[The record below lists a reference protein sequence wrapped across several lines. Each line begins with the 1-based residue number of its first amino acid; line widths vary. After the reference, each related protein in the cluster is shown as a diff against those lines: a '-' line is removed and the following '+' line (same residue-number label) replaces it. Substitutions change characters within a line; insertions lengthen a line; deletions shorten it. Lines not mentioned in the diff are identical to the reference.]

1 MKKKS
6 AVASG
11 PRRPL
16 PAWAALALVVAL
28 LPGNSDINSNRN
40 FAYAQSSQMPSAKP
54 SSSSITYFPSS
65 AVSLSRP
72 PSEMPSASPT
82 FAVTAQPTVGPVI
95 AYYEPTFGVPV
106 CPIVGTSCSSGSL
119 LNSRGVIDNG
129 PPEPN
134 HSNTFDGCQDGNDG
148 TYFSDESI
156 ESITVSVLD
165 SDVLR
170 EYATVEVEAVVHAWS
185 ATQDYADFYYGDEA
199 TLSWVLIGTVQ
210 PAGTGIQ
217 SVKIQYTLPP
227 GDMQALRVQFRFQ
240 GTDNPCDS
248 GSYSD
253 RDDLFFTVSWG
264 QLTLS
269 TAKNEYGA
277 FGTMFYLRSFGE
289 VTIESLDVY
298 TGSVKPNVTI
308 EVYTL
313 PGKYIGHEVDATG
326 WSLIYNNTAGS
337 FGPDVPITLG
347 GLNVD
352 VAYGDY
358 QSFFIWSPHQKVLY
372 NLGTTEE
379 ALYSSNNYLEFY
391 EGVGLTGIFS
401 GDANDVWAP
410 RTPSMAPTYTP
421 LIMSTAQNEYSAFGS
436 MFYLKA
442 LGKTTV
448 TSFTIYTE
456 FASTND
462 IVEVYTRP
470 GKYLGREVNQ
480 TGWTLIYNNTSL
492 DLLGQDVPTEILGLD
507 VTILQNN
514 IQSFFVWSPNQ
525 KVMYN
530 LGTAEEALFSSN
542 EHLEFYEGAGI
553 TVKFSND
560 LGDVWA
566 PRVLRGTIR

>member
-1 MKKKS
+1 M
-6 AVASG
+6 
-11 PRRPL
+11 
-16 PAWAALALVVAL
+16 
-28 LPGNSDINSNRN
+28 
-40 FAYAQSSQMPSAKP
+40 
-54 SSSSITYFPSS
+54 
-65 AVSLSRP
+65 
-72 PSEMPSASPT
+72 
-82 FAVTAQPTVGPVI
+82 
-95 AYYEPTFGVPV
+95 PV

-165 SDVLR
+165 SEVLR

-227 GDMQALRVQFRFQ
+227 GGMQSLRVQFRFQ
-240 GTDNPCDS
+240 GTDDPCDS

-253 RDDLFFTVSWG
+253 RDDLLFTVSWG
-264 QLTLS
+264 QITLS

-308 EVYTL
+308 EVYTR

-326 WSLIYNNTAGS
+326 WSLVYNNTAGS

-410 RTPSMAPTYTP
+410 R
-421 LIMSTAQNEYSAFGS
+421 
-436 MFYLKA
+436 
-442 LGKTTV
+442 
-448 TSFTIYTE
+448 
-456 FASTND
+456 
-462 IVEVYTRP
+462 
-470 GKYLGREVNQ
+470 
-480 TGWTLIYNNTSL
+480 
-492 DLLGQDVPTEILGLD
+492 
-507 VTILQNN
+507 
-514 IQSFFVWSPNQ
+514 
-525 KVMYN
+525 
-530 LGTAEEALFSSN
+530 
-542 EHLEFYEGAGI
+542 
-553 TVKFSND
+553 
-560 LGDVWA
+560 
-566 PRVLRGTIR
+566 VLRGGIR